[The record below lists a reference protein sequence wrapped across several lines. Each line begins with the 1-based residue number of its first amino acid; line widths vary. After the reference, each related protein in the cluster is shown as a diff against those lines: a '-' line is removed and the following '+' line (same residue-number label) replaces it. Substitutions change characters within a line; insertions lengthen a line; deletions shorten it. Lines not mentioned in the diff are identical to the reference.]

1 MNTCS
6 VILARSSALRLA
18 SVRSLVLGC
27 ALFAAPLFSLSHAA
41 PRVAA
46 INIHWSQ
53 DWLPPI
59 WADVVQNTAGQR
71 VWLMPTTET
80 AAPVD
85 SNGWPTQDARL
96 WMWHNQP
103 NARPGTYRLYF
114 TGQATVTVQGTAPMT
129 VQSNTYTASTN
140 SSVVVLSLASS
151 TGNTEL
157 RLLFSNTSGGVRD
170 VKLMRPISPGST
182 TSHALTEIVDRVIR
196 DQYAQLDIVRYMD
209 ASSIN
214 ANPETTWGTRRL
226 PGRFQNRQLPNPYD
240 NNANRPTSVPWEY
253 IVAFANATQTDAYI
267 CLPAM
272 ADADYMTRV
281 ARTFRY
287 GSDGVNPYTSTQSNP
302 VWAPL
307 DANLNLYVEYS
318 NEVWNGGSA
327 FSQSRYA
334 LEQAQLLVTN
344 NINHVINHDGI
355 ATPSTIYDRRWDLRS
370 RYVIWRAVEMSRILR
385 SVFGDSAMM
394 TRVRPLWCYQV
405 KRNSI
410 DDRHGMAWANA
421 YYTLTESH
429 PVAYFFWGAGPATYR
444 AAATGTTIDNVWNTG
459 DMVRADYKNNIL
471 LLNSKM
477 RAAFGVHFVTYEG
490 MPNFGD
496 PQGSTAAHPLAQQ
509 AFSDIRMYDEMIE
522 SSEIFEE
529 AGGTFQTGYVW
540 HQDYRFGYIH
550 PTTHSTNTPRALSLF
565 DAPTQTASVLDS
577 GQILPFTYAGANYQ
591 ACSPAWKISQAASTG
606 SATMTAVSDHW
617 SYLFRSL
624 SGGNF
629 NAQVNYSTS
638 GAVTFAI
645 LVHGALA
652 QTVTT
657 GGAVSNVNTT
667 LLPFTLPANFL
678 SSVTVQKL
686 SGTGS
691 VTINSVAVTTG
702 AAATT
707 YTRFRLQVNSGTS
720 GAWGRIGE
728 IDWMVN
734 STAYPNP
741 HYSGNSANI
750 TGTGTALWEAYDNST
765 VTSSYWDLQGTT
777 GNIALN
783 LGGTAIRPTSVR
795 IRVPDANRAPATFT
809 IAGSNDGTSWTTL
822 YTQSTPLTTT
832 SWGGLDLTFTIP

>member
-1 MNTCS
+1 MSSFLKLLASARSLFVFCS
-6 VILARSSALRLA
+6 ILA
-18 SVRSLVLGC
+18 V
-27 ALFAAPLFSLSHAA
+27 AATPLHAA

-53 DWLPPI
+53 DWLPPM

-71 VWLMPTTET
+71 IWQMPTTES

-96 WMWHNQP
+96 WMWAGQP

-114 TGQATVTVQGTAPMT
+114 TGQATVTAQGTAPIT

-151 TGNTEL
+151 TGETNL

-182 TSHALTEIVDRVIR
+182 TSHATTEIVDRVIR
-196 DQYAQLDIVRYMD
+196 DQFAQFDIVRYMD
-209 ASSIN
+209 PSSIN
-214 ANPETTWGTRRL
+214 ANPETTWSTRRL
-226 PGRFQNRQLPNPYD
+226 PGRFQNRQHPNPY
-240 NNANRPTSVPWEY
+240 NSNMNKPTSVPWEY
-253 IVAFANATQTDAYI
+253 IIAFANATQTDAYI

-272 ADADYMTRV
+272 VDADYMTRV

-302 VWAPL
+302 VWPPL
-307 DANLNLYVEYS
+307 DSNLNLYVEYG
-318 NEVWNGGSA
+318 NELWNGGENNGDNYA
-327 FSQSRYA
+327 FSQSIYA
-334 LEQAQLLVTN
+334 LEQAQQVVTN
-344 NINHVINHDGI
+344 NINHIINHDGW
-355 ATPSTIYDRRWDLRS
+355 ATPSTIFTRRWDLRA
-370 RYVIWRAVEMSRILR
+370 RYVIWRAVEMSRIFR
-385 SVFGDSAMM
+385 TVFGDSAMM
-394 TRVRPLWCYQV
+394 TRVRPLWCYQI
-405 KRNSI
+405 KREAV
-410 DDRHGMAWANA
+410 DDQHGMAWANA

-429 PVAYFFWGAGPATYR
+429 PITYFFWGAGPATYR
-444 AAATGTTIDNVWNTG
+444 SAATGTTIDNVWNTG
-459 DMVRADYKNNIL
+459 EMVRADYKNNIL
-471 LLNSKM
+471 MLNSKM
-477 RAAFGVHFVTYEG
+477 RAAFGVHFVSYEG

-496 PQGSTAAHPLAQQ
+496 ARGSGVAHPLAQP

-522 SSEIFEE
+522 SYEIFEE

-550 PTTHSTNTPRALSLF
+550 PDTHSTNTPRALALI
-565 DAPTQTASVLDS
+565 DAPSYTASVLDS
-577 GQILPFTYAGANYQ
+577 GQTLPFTYAGANYQ
-591 ACSPAWKISQAASTG
+591 ACSPAWKIAQAASTG
-606 SATMTAVSDHW
+606 SATITGVTNHS
-617 SYLFRSL
+617 SYLFRST

-638 GAVTFAI
+638 GAATFAI

-652 QTVTT
+652 HTVTT
-657 GGAVSNVNTT
+657 GGAVSNVSTA
-667 LLPFTLPANFL
+667 LFPFTLPANFL

-686 SGTGS
+686 SGSGS
-691 VTINSVAVTTG
+691 VTVNSVAVTNGTS
-702 AAATT
+702 ATT

-765 VTSSYWDLQGTT
+765 ATSSYWDLQGTT
-777 GNIALN
+777 GNLALN
-783 LGGTAIRPTSVR
+783 LGSTSVRPTAVR

-809 IAGSNDGTSWTTL
+809 IAGSNDGTNWTTL
-822 YTQSTPLTTT
+822 YTQSSPLTSS
-832 SWGGLDLTFTIP
+832 SWSGLDLTFAIP